1 MPSVITRRLRSN
13 LAQQLFEAFDEA
25 APSRLYVALGRIG
38 AWTSEGSP
46 DAAIDTIQSNFDVW
60 RDMIA
65 MKRVFTSDRGYVI
78 NRLNWTNNTVYT
90 QYTDTN
96 TSLPTSSFYTMTS
109 NNNVY
114 KCIDNM
120 RGAASI
126 VKPSG
131 TSSAIIETSD
141 GYRWK
146 FLYTISA
153 ADALKF
159 MTISWLPTK
168 TLSAN
173 DGSAQWTVQ
182 QAAVNG
188 AIHHV
193 VISANGTNY
202 QFSTNTFTSV
212 ANSTVMVL
220 NTNASAT
227 DDVYNYSTMF
237 LESGLGSGQLR
248 RIINYVGSTRIITV
262 NSAFTT
268 TPNALTRYRIGPN
281 VLIKGDGVVAAT
293 AYVANCQ
300 SGQIRKVTMINVG
313 TNYSIANLTFVGN
326 GSLGS
331 GATATPVIAPPGGH
345 GKDPVHELY
354 GHNVMLN
361 VQITGSESNTFPTNN
376 DFRIV
381 SLIADPLLAGGT
393 AANATSIS
401 TTTKLVI
408 TSASGQFTTDEII
421 TGNTTGAKGRLAWF
435 ANTNTAHTKGT
446 LNLVRVSRVGTGI
459 NFATGEVVT
468 GGTSGKTA
476 TISTRTNPAIRHY
489 TGEVLFIE
497 NRSPV
502 TRSTSQTEDIKI
514 VTKF

>member
-13 LAQQLFEAFDEA
+13 IAQQLFEAFDEA
-25 APSRLYVALGRIG
+25 SPSRLYVALGRIG
-38 AWTSEGSP
+38 AWASEGSP
-46 DAAIDTIQSNFDVW
+46 DAAIDTIQSNYDVW

-78 NRLNWTNNTVYT
+78 NRINWTNNTVYT

-96 TSLPTSSFYTMTS
+96 TSLPTSSFYVMTS

-114 KCIDNM
+114 KCIDNK
-120 RGAASI
+120 RGTASTI
-126 VKPSG
+126 KPSG
-131 TSSAIIETSD
+131 TSSSIVQTSD

-159 MTISWLPTK
+159 MTLSWLPVK

-193 VISANGTNY
+193 VITANGANY

-212 ANSTVMVL
+212 TNSTVMIL
-220 NTNASAT
+220 NTNASGT
-227 DDVYNYSTMF
+227 DDIYNYSTLF
-237 LESGLGSGQLR
+237 LEAGLGSGQLR
-248 RIINYVGSTRIITV
+248 RIVNYVGSTRAVTV
-262 NSAFTT
+262 NTAFVTV
-268 TPNALTRYRIGPN
+268 PNAATQYRIGPN
-281 VLIKGDGVVAAT
+281 VLVRGDGVVPAT
-293 AYVANCQ
+293 AFVANCQ
-300 SGQIRKVTMINVG
+300 GGQVRKVTMINVG
-313 TNYSIANLTFVGN
+313 TNYSIANVTFVGN
-326 GSLGS
+326 GSHGS
-331 GATATPVIAPPGGH
+331 GATATSVVSPPGGH

-361 VQITGSESNTFPTNN
+361 VQVTGGEANTFPTNN

-381 SLIADPLLAGGT
+381 SLISDPLLAGGS

-401 TTTKLVI
+401 TTTKLVV
-408 TSASGQFTTDEII
+408 TGASGQFTTDEII

-435 ANTNTAHTKGT
+435 ANTNAAHTAGT

-459 NFATGEVVT
+459 NFAAGEVVT
-468 GGTSGKTA
+468 GTTSTRTA
-476 TISTRTNPAIRHY
+476 TITTRTNPAIRHY

-502 TRSTSQTEDIKI
+502 TRSPSQTEDIKI